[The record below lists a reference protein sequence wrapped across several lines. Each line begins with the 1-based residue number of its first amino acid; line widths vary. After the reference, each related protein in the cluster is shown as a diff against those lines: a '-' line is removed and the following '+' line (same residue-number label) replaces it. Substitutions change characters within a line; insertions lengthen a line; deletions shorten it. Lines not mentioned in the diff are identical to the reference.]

1 MKKSFEEM
9 EVWQSAYQL
18 WKDLWIVFYHESF
31 RNYGFQDQIMRAV
44 ISITNNIAEWS
55 NRSSA
60 KDFAKFLFISKWS
73 CAEVQS
79 MLYFAHD
86 FWYISAEQK
95 DNFISQTQSI
105 INQLGKFISYLRT
118 KS

>member
-1 MKKSFEEM
+1 M
-9 EVWQSAYQL
+9 EVRRNAYKL
-18 WKDLWIVFYHESF
+18 WKELGEIFYHPDF
-31 RNYGFQDQIMRAV
+31 RNYWFQDQIMRAV

-79 MLYFAHD
+79 MLYFAQD
-86 FWYISAEQK
+86 FGYISLEQQV
-95 DNFISQTQSI
+95 NFIDQTKSI
-105 INQLGKFISYLRT
+105 INQLGKFITYLRS